1 VIARFL
7 LAGNWACAVYNAGNC
22 IAAAWQEN
30 VAMTIIFAI
39 GGSLNYTVAKA
50 LKRDIES
57 GYHDE

>member
-7 LAGNWACAVYNAGNC
+7 LAANLASAVYNAGNC
-22 IAAAWQEN
+22 ITAAWQGSLALT
-30 VAMTIIFAI
+30 VIFAI